1 MKIKI
6 CGIKNICDLKYCI
19 VMGVDYVGLNFYSK
33 SKRFCKN
40 GDILDNLSNIDLGNT
55 KLVAIIVDNNED
67 EINEMIQKYPISILQ
82 FSGGQGLEFI
92 SKFKDKAKIIYVIEN
107 EKDADKY
114 NNYCDILLLD
124 ASHGNGLQKD
134 FDPINHKYAIAGGI
148 NADNISNIA
157 KKHCNAEFLDVASGV
172 EDDLVFSKIKLA
184 KLIDTL
190 GGNNFIDRSNG
201 IFGEYGG
208 AFIPEILK
216 PTFDKINN
224 AFNEFKNNA
233 KYISEFEHTLK
244 YYAGRETPLYYC
256 ENLTKYCGSAKIY
269 AKREDLLHGGAH
281 KTNNVI
287 GQCMIA
293 KIIDAKE
300 VICETGAGQHG
311 VAVSMVGAKFGFKV
325 KVFMGAKD
333 IVRQKANVERM
344 KIFGAEVISVECG
357 SKSLKDG
364 INEAMKYWICNPDIY
379 YIFGTAAGPH
389 PFPQMV
395 SYFQKVIGIETRKQ
409 ILDIE
414 GKLPSEVVACI
425 GGGSNAIGIFQGFIG
440 DANTRLIG
448 IEPAGDGVKHG
459 MSLQFGK
466 IGCLHG
472 SIQKVLCDN
481 NGNIEESQSI
491 SAGLDYPG
499 ISPIHAFMSDYGL
512 ASYVGVTDNE
522 AIEAYKFFSK
532 MEGIIPALE
541 SSHAIAYVMKVA
553 KKYSKDDVVI
563 FNLSGRGD
571 KDMDTV
577 MNFNV

>member
-6 CGIKNICDLKYCI
+6 CGINNIKDLKYCI
-19 VMGVDYVGLNFYSK
+19 ALGIDYIGINFYSK

-40 GDILDNLSNIDLGNT
+40 GDILDSLNDVDLEST
-55 KLVAIIVDNNED
+55 KLVAIIIDNSYH
-67 EINEMIQKYPISILQ
+67 EINEILEKYPISILQ
-82 FSGGQGLEFI
+82 FSGGQDIELV
-92 SKFKDKAKIIYVIEN
+92 SQFKDKAKIIYAIEN
-107 EKDADKY
+107 EKNADKY
-114 NNYCDILLLD
+114 SDCDILLLD
-124 ASHGNGLQKD
+124 ASHGNGIMKN

-148 NADNISNIA
+148 NADNIYDIV
-157 KKHCNAEFLDVASGV
+157 KKHSNAEFLDIASGV
-172 EDDLVFSKIKLA
+172 EDGGYFSTKKLA
-184 KLIDTL
+184 KLIDVL
-190 GGNNFIDRSNG
+190 SSNNFIDRSNG

-224 AFNEFKNNA
+224 AFAEFKNNTKHVA
-233 KYISEFEHTLK
+233 EFEHALK

-256 ENLTKYCGSAKIY
+256 ENLTKYCDGAKIY

-293 KIIDAKE
+293 KIINAKE

-311 VAVSMVGAKFGFKV
+311 VAVAMVGAKFGFKV
-325 KVFMGAKD
+325 RVFMGAKD
-333 IVRQKANVERM
+333 IARQRANVERM

-357 SKSLKDG
+357 SKSLKDA
-364 INEAMKYWICNPDIY
+364 INEAMKYWVCNPDIY

-395 SYFQKVIGIETRKQ
+395 SYFQKVIGTEARKQ
-409 ILDIE
+409 ILEIE
-414 GKLPSEVVACI
+414 SRLPSEVVACV

-440 DANTRLIG
+440 DENTKLVG
-448 IEPAGDGVKHG
+448 VEPAGDGVKHG

-472 SIQKVLCDN
+472 SIQKVLCDK
-481 NGNIEESQSI
+481 NGNIEESHSI

-499 ISPIHAFMSDYGL
+499 ISPIHAFMSDNGL
-512 ASYVGVTDNE
+512 ASYFGIIDSE
-522 AIEAYKFFSK
+522 AVEAYKLFSK
-532 MEGIIPALE
+532 MEGVIPALE
-541 SSHAIAYVMKVA
+541 SSHAIAYVMNAA
-553 KKYSKDDVVI
+553 KKYGKDDVI
-563 FNLSGRGD
+563 LFNLSGRGD
-571 KDMDTV
+571 KDMETV